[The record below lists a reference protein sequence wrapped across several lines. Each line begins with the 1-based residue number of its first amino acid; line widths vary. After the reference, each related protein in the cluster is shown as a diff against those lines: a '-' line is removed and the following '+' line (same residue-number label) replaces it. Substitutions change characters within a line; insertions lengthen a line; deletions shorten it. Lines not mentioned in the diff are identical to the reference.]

1 MVDVVVAVEGRGGG
15 KDRLYWS
22 PVLVGEGLGEK
33 PNAREEMQQCRCKA
47 TRKTSRYMRSAG
59 TRLAVSPTPGCCQC
73 GCTGH
78 VDSHIM
84 WVTACSSESVSPLSG
99 SADQP
104 VDSATRRHFRPQLLF
119 INCLIC
125 GGWYRLLCAVGHCMA
140 VLNPASEYLRPENIA
155 IESTFQL

>member
-33 PNAREEMQQCRCKA
+33 PNAREEIQQCRCKA

-84 WVTACSSESVSPLSG
+84 WVTCSVNQSPPSQAQRISLLIRRLDDTSDHSFYSSTVSSAEDGTDYSV
-99 SADQP
+99 Q
-104 VDSATRRHFRPQLLF
+104 
-119 INCLIC
+119 
-125 GGWYRLLCAVGHCMA
+125 
-140 VLNPASEYLRPENIA
+140 
-155 IESTFQL
+155 

>member
-1 MVDVVVAVEGRGGG
+1 MQSDE
-15 KDRLYWS
+15 KDKQVYEISGDKTRRQ
-22 PVLVGEGLGEK
+22 
-33 PNAREEMQQCRCKA
+33 PNARLLPVWLYRA
-47 TRKTSRYMRSAG
+47 
-59 TRLAVSPTPGCCQC
+59 C
-73 GCTGH
+73 GQPHH
-78 VDSHIM
+78 VGDLF
-84 WVTACSSESVSPLSG
+84 SESVSPLSG

-155 IESTFQL
+155 NESTFQHVRVFSASIAAIRFTRKGSFSASMITLDPLL